1 VSADVRHEHLTVA
14 GTRLHLQS
22 AGDGP
27 PLLYL
32 HGANGVAWLPGHDL
46 LAERCRVLLPEHPGW
61 AADELAG
68 GLEGIDDLV
77 YFYLDVLDALGLE
90 RVHLVGHSL
99 GGWLAAELAVTQP
112 QRFWTT
118 TLVDAAGLWLADT
131 PMPDLFALSPA
142 ESARLANYDPAL
154 AAASM
159 PENPPRE
166 LLEAAARA
174 RIAFARVSWNPY
186 LHNPRLPSRLHRA
199 RMPLLILW
207 GEEDRIIPVAYAAEY
222 ARLLPQAQVVRL
234 PACGHSPAREKPA
247 AFAAAVLAFLRDQAP
262 AEARPRG

>member
-1 VSADVRHEHLTVA
+1 MSADVRHEHLTIA

-61 AADELAG
+61 AEDELAG

-112 QRFWTT
+112 HRFWTT

-142 ESARLANYDPAL
+142 ESARLWFCTTAGGFSQHVIAITDDVRRRGIEVLEIVDRAVELGTFPA
-154 AAASM
+154 
-159 PENPPRE
+159 
-166 LLEAAARA
+166 
-174 RIAFARVSWNPY
+174 
-186 LHNPRLPSRLHRA
+186 
-199 RMPLLILW
+199 
-207 GEEDRIIPVAYAAEY
+207 
-222 ARLLPQAQVVRL
+222 
-234 PACGHSPAREKPA
+234 
-247 AFAAAVLAFLRDQAP
+247 AP
-262 AEARPRG
+262 AEKACAMCDVRRACGPNEERRTRWKSRDLLGDLSALREMK